1 MNKSFKVVF
10 SKARSALMVVN
21 EATSSVQ
28 AKGTKTVIAAAAAA
42 MLAGGAVAAEPTG
55 NDAIIGKDASLTV
68 GWVVDSTNAQNSAI
82 KTTHTGL
89 VDEHKS
95 GYKADADLTGK
106 NVKLMGGKLVVTATG
121 NSGASTG
128 YSQTVTAIGS
138 GTIELT
144 ANNGADTKKQDATV
158 TYNSADAV
166 GVVTDA
172 TDQNKKTYG
181 DVTVSFKKNTGTA
194 AKTGE
199 KAVSQLVQDASP
211 TGNFVLGH
219 KADSAVR
226 GDGSAVVTLDVEVGA
241 NAQVAAASNKNIDL
255 ENVVFTNN
263 GELTLSGAAVN
274 FKSDYAAQKGTLK
287 VSGAA
292 TFTDA
297 SLNGTNVLVGTKPT
311 EDKLTYTETF
321 ANTLTVTGVGET
333 LTADVLT
340 VNGTAANVSG
350 QAVATVGT
358 VNLLGSE
365 ALTFGEL
372 TDATAV
378 SHMITA
384 LNLTG
389 ASGGLVVNAHNTV
402 TGDTVVAAKTGN
414 KITNNG
420 SVNYKTVTVTAGDTA
435 EAVDLSVE
443 GSGSHTFGAVTVA
456 GSAKAGATMTVAGGQ
471 AAIDTLTISG
481 ISLGKE
487 GSFAINNTAYTAE
500 LPVKYTVDAKTVDV
514 QSFGQLNLT
523 KGSLKAG
530 TMTVAKDG
538 TVETVAGQVAQIG
551 SLTNAG
557 TVTLNGS
564 TTVGDLTNT
573 NALNASGALTI
584 EGTASNSGAII
595 GSNISVNGDL
605 TNTGRI
611 NIGPDG
617 APTSGTTELTV
628 AKGGKLTT
636 KITKS
641 YGVGTTTIQGTFNLT
656 ELNSH
661 VDPTTA
667 DTAPADQLLLTG
679 TMTLDGGLVTLSDQE
694 FTGNVQLGFK
704 PGATILPAALT
715 VKGDRNYAAQQITFY
730 PDGTGASGST
740 LTLDTAYTGT
750 YTVGKL
756 DAKGAKSVAV
766 DGGTL
771 AVTDKL
777 TTGAT
782 GAVTVGAGGTLTV
795 TNTAIGLSVK
805 DGAAVWDKEGETGH
819 EAVWFN
825 GLGTNAGKV
834 VVTGLTGEITQAA
847 LTQASSGLAA
857 KLGTVVGSS
866 NTAGA
871 LLDLGALKIKNLF
884 GTDGTITATTA
895 ASLAGVVTDDTKG
908 GVVSGVLNESLIGE
922 YKALKLKDG
931 TDTYDVKGK
940 LVLNNTGK
948 VITYDT
954 TGASATKDNLAK
966 VTLAAAGDLTV
977 TGDGAVLGEV
987 TSSAAGSKLTVAS
1000 ANATIEGNVNTSGTV
1015 TSLAGSNVTING
1027 DVGITNTFQ
1036 VDGTVTMGTA
1046 TVNGQQLP
1054 AQATIGTLNVGDTGV
1069 FNNAD
1074 LTSLNQAGTVYGTA
1088 NLGKLSAARGLTV
1101 KGQAVVGEL
1110 KDGSVTVVAEPADHT
1125 QTELFNKAN
1134 GYMINVA
1141 DAALASVGTVAS
1153 SAKVTVNAGAIVAF
1167 GQTSA
1172 VADAQKAFAETGYG
1186 LGSKPLDTDG
1196 VTVINKDKKLVTSVI
1211 YVGNQVAATTKA
1223 AAAPTYV
1230 SVNGIGATA
1239 GEVNVGA
1246 NQMLIIDA
1254 DKVDVTGTTAVFG
1267 GPVTFDSNAV
1277 ASIANFSV
1285 HDKIKIGA
1293 FKQGTD
1299 SAANFGDALH
1309 DMTWAGDL
1317 LTEVEFTTT
1326 GTTTT
1331 DTTTTEGTVELRMIN
1346 EKDDGYADIA
1356 ATAGFGVAYAMFDQ
1370 NMDNGTSSS
1379 AKFNKWLYSTTS
1391 WTDANGNMSLTQMQT
1406 AAKDVA
1412 SLGATTGVQTMTMD
1426 AVNQMGETVA
1436 DRVSLLTQRAAGVNV
1451 WAAANGGMFEAKS
1464 LFDGAGY
1471 ESDIYSGVLGV
1482 DYQFACNA
1490 VLGAALTIGTAD
1502 TDNKNSTVK
1511 ASTDSDLVG
1520 FSVYASKTFADV
1532 LGVSADIGYLT
1543 ASNDVTANGY
1553 GQAWKFS
1560 QDTDAFT
1567 IGLRTEVLA
1576 EVGAVKLVPHIGIR
1590 YTALSTDGFEAGYKT
1605 EIDDQNIFQMPV
1617 GVTVSGDFKT
1627 GDWTVAPKFDLSV
1640 VPTFGDKDA
1649 DLKLGI
1655 TGVNAT
1661 DDLAVR
1667 VIDSNPVQATLGVN
1681 ATNGA
1686 WGFGLNYKLGVGSDD
1701 RMNNTFNVNV
1711 RYAF

>member
-89 VDEHKS
+89 VDENKS
-95 GYKADADLTGK
+95 GYTADAALTGK
-106 NVKLMGGKLVVTATG
+106 NVKLMGGKLVVTATE
-121 NSGASTG
+121 NSGALTG
-128 YSQTVTAIGS
+128 YSQIVTAIGS

-144 ANNGADTKKQDATV
+144 ANNGADKKKQDAKV

-172 TDQNKKTYG
+172 TQKKTYG

-194 AKTGE
+194 TKTDE
-199 KAVSQLVQDASP
+199 KAVSQLVQGAGQS
-211 TGNFVLGH
+211 GSFVLGH

-226 GDGSAVVTLDVEVGA
+226 GDGSAVVTLDVEAGA
-241 NAQVAAASNKNIDL
+241 NARVAAASNKNIDL

-297 SLNGTNVLVGTKPT
+297 SLNGTNVLVGTKPA
-311 EDKLTYTETF
+311 EDKLTYTEAF
-321 ANTLTVTGVGET
+321 DDTLTVTGVGET

-340 VNGTAANVSG
+340 VNGKAANVSG

-372 TDATAV
+372 TDTTAV
-378 SHMITA
+378 SHTITA

-420 SVNYKTVTVTAGDTA
+420 SVNYKTVTVTAGDT
-435 EAVDLSVE
+435 VDSVGLTVE

-481 ISLGKE
+481 IALNKE
-487 GSFAINNTAYTAE
+487 GLFEINDTAYAAQT
-500 LPVKYTVDAKTVDV
+500 PVKYTVDAKTVDV
-514 QSFGQLNLT
+514 QSFGQLKLT

-538 TVETVAGQVAQIG
+538 TVETAADQVAQIG

-557 TVTLNGS
+557 TVTLSGS

-573 NALNASGALTI
+573 NALNAIGALTI

-595 GSNISVNGDL
+595 GTNIRVNGDL

-611 NIGPDG
+611 NIGTDG
-617 APTSGTTELTV
+617 ALTGGATALTV

-679 TMTLDGGLVTLSDQE
+679 NMTLDGGLVTLRDQE

-704 PGATILPAALT
+704 PGTTILPAALT
-715 VKGDRNYAAQQITFY
+715 VNGDRNYASQQITFY
-730 PDGTGASGST
+730 PGGTGASGST
-740 LTLDTAYTGT
+740 LVLDTTYTGT

-766 DGGTL
+766 NGGTL

-834 VVTGLTGEITQAA
+834 VVTGLTGEITQTA
-847 LTQASSGLAA
+847 LTDASSGLAA
-857 KLGTVVGSS
+857 KLGTSVGSS
-866 NTAGA
+866 NSAGA
-871 LLDLGALKIKNLF
+871 LLDLGALKIKELF
-884 GTDGTITATTA
+884 GTDGTITAATA

-908 GVVSGVLNESLIGE
+908 GVVSGVTDQSLIGE
-922 YKALKLKDG
+922 YKALKLSDN

-987 TSSAAGSKLTVAS
+987 TSGAADSKLTVAS
-1000 ANATIEGNVNTSGTV
+1000 ANATIEGNVNTSGSV
-1015 TSLAGSNVTING
+1015 TSQAGSNVTING
-1027 DVGITNTFQ
+1027 DVKITDTFQ

-1088 NLGKLSAARGLTV
+1088 NLGKLSATSGLIV

-1110 KDGSVTVVAEPADHT
+1110 KEGSVTVVAEPADHT

-1153 SAKVTVNAGAIVAF
+1153 GAKVTVDAGAIVAF

-1239 GEVNVGA
+1239 DEVNVGA

-1293 FKQGTD
+1293 FKQDTD

-1553 GQAWKFS
+1553 GQSWKFS

-1617 GVTVSGDFKT
+1617 GVTVSGDFQT

>member
-89 VDEHKS
+89 VDENKS
-95 GYKADADLTGK
+95 GYTADAALTGK
-106 NVKLMGGKLVVTATG
+106 NVKLMGGKLVVTATE

-128 YSQTVTAIGS
+128 YSQIVTAIGN

-144 ANNGADTKKQDATV
+144 ANNGADKKKQDAKV

-172 TDQNKKTYG
+172 TQKKTYG

-194 AKTGE
+194 TKTDE
-199 KAVSQLVQDASP
+199 KAVSQLVQEAGQS
-211 TGNFVLGH
+211 GSFVLGH

-226 GDGSAVVTLDVEVGA
+226 GDGSAVVTLDVEAGA
-241 NAQVAAASNKNIDL
+241 NARVAAASNKNIDL

-297 SLNGTNVLVGTKPT
+297 SLNGTNVLVGTKPA
-311 EDKLTYTETF
+311 EDKLTYTEAF
-321 ANTLTVTGVGET
+321 DDTLTVTGVGET

-340 VNGTAANVSG
+340 VNGKAANVSG

-358 VNLLGSE
+358 VNLLGNE
-365 ALTFGEL
+365 TLTFGEL
-372 TDATAV
+372 TDTTAV
-378 SHMITA
+378 SHTITA

-420 SVNYKTVTVTAGDTA
+420 SVNYKTVTVTAGDT
-435 EAVDLSVE
+435 VDSVGLTVE

-481 ISLGKE
+481 IALNKE
-487 GSFAINNTAYTAE
+487 GLFEINDTAYAAHT
-500 LPVKYTVDAKTVDV
+500 PVKYTVDAKTVDV
-514 QSFGQLNLT
+514 QSFGQLKLT

-538 TVETVAGQVAQIG
+538 TVETAADQVAQIG

-557 TVTLNGS
+557 TVTLSGS

-573 NALNASGALTI
+573 NALNAIGALTI

-595 GSNISVNGDL
+595 GTNIRVNGDL

-611 NIGPDG
+611 NIGTDG
-617 APTSGTTELTV
+617 ALTGGATALTV

-667 DTAPADQLLLTG
+667 DTAPADLLLLTG
-679 TMTLDGGLVTLSDQE
+679 NMTLDGGLVTLRDQE

-704 PGATILPAALT
+704 PGTTILPAALT
-715 VKGDRNYAAQQITFY
+715 VKGDRNYASQQITFY
-730 PDGTGASGST
+730 PGGTGASGST
-740 LTLDTAYTGT
+740 LVLDTTYTGT

-766 DGGTL
+766 NGGTL

-834 VVTGLTGEITQAA
+834 VVTGLTGEITQTA
-847 LTQASSGLAA
+847 LTDASSGLAA
-857 KLGTVVGSS
+857 KLGTSVGSS
-866 NTAGA
+866 NSAGA
-871 LLDLGALKIKNLF
+871 LLDLGALKIKELF
-884 GTDGTITATTA
+884 GTDGTITAATA

-908 GVVSGVLNESLIGE
+908 GVVSGVTDQSLIGE
-922 YKALKLKDG
+922 YKALKLSDN

-987 TSSAAGSKLTVAS
+987 TSGAADSKLTVAS
-1000 ANATIEGNVNTSGTV
+1000 ANATIEGNVNTSGSV
-1015 TSLAGSNVTING
+1015 TSQAGSNVTING
-1027 DVGITNTFQ
+1027 DVKITDTFQ

-1088 NLGKLSAARGLTV
+1088 NLGKLSATSGLTV

-1110 KDGSVTVVAEPADHT
+1110 KEGSVTVVAEPADHT

-1153 SAKVTVNAGAIVAF
+1153 GAKVTVDAGAIVAF

-1239 GEVNVGA
+1239 DEVNVGA

-1617 GVTVSGDFKT
+1617 GVTVSGDFQT
-1627 GDWTVAPKFDLSV
+1627 GDWTVAPKFDLSF

>member
-89 VDEHKS
+89 VDENKS
-95 GYKADADLTGK
+95 GYTADAALTGK
-106 NVKLMGGKLVVTATG
+106 NVKLMGGKLVVTATE

-128 YSQTVTAIGS
+128 YSQIVTAIGS

-144 ANNGADTKKQDATV
+144 ANNGADKKKQDAKV

-172 TDQNKKTYG
+172 TQKKTYG

-194 AKTGE
+194 TKTDE
-199 KAVSQLVQDASP
+199 KAVSQLVQEAGQS
-211 TGNFVLGH
+211 GSFVLGH

-226 GDGSAVVTLDVEVGA
+226 GDGSAVVTLDVEAGA
-241 NAQVAAASNKNIDL
+241 NARVAAASNKNIDL

-297 SLNGTNVLVGTKPT
+297 SLNGTNVLVGTKPA
-311 EDKLTYTETF
+311 EDKLTYTEAF
-321 ANTLTVTGVGET
+321 DDTLTVTGVGET

-340 VNGTAANVSG
+340 VNGKAANVSG

-372 TDATAV
+372 TDTTAV
-378 SHMITA
+378 SHTITA

-420 SVNYKTVTVTAGDTA
+420 SVNYKTVTVTAGDT
-435 EAVDLSVE
+435 VDSVGLTVE

-481 ISLGKE
+481 IALNKE
-487 GSFAINNTAYTAE
+487 GLFEINDTAYAAHT
-500 LPVKYTVDAKTVDV
+500 PVKYTVDAKTVDV
-514 QSFGQLNLT
+514 QSFGQLKLT

-538 TVETVAGQVAQIG
+538 TVETAADQVAQIG

-557 TVTLNGS
+557 TVTLSGS

-573 NALNASGALTI
+573 NALNAIGALTI

-595 GSNISVNGDL
+595 GTNIRVNGDL

-611 NIGPDG
+611 NIGTDG
-617 APTSGTTELTV
+617 ALTGGATALTV

-679 TMTLDGGLVTLSDQE
+679 NMTLDGGLVTLRDQE

-704 PGATILPAALT
+704 PGTTILPAALT
-715 VKGDRNYAAQQITFY
+715 VKGDRNYASQQITFY
-730 PDGTGASGST
+730 PGGTGASGST
-740 LTLDTAYTGT
+740 LVLDTTYTGT

-766 DGGTL
+766 NGGTL

-834 VVTGLTGEITQAA
+834 VVTGLTGEITQTA
-847 LTQASSGLAA
+847 LTDASSGLAA
-857 KLGTVVGSS
+857 KLGTSVGSS
-866 NTAGA
+866 NSAGA
-871 LLDLGALKIKNLF
+871 LLDLGALKIKELF
-884 GTDGTITATTA
+884 GTDGTITAATA

-908 GVVSGVLNESLIGE
+908 GVVSGVTDQSLIGE
-922 YKALKLKDG
+922 YKALKLSDN

-987 TSSAAGSKLTVAS
+987 TSGAADSKLTVAS
-1000 ANATIEGNVNTSGTV
+1000 ANATIEGNVNTSGSV
-1015 TSLAGSNVTING
+1015 TSQAGSNVTING
-1027 DVGITNTFQ
+1027 DVKITDTFQ

-1088 NLGKLSAARGLTV
+1088 NLGKLSATSGLTV

-1110 KDGSVTVVAEPADHT
+1110 KEGSVTVVAEPADHT

-1153 SAKVTVNAGAIVAF
+1153 GAKVTVDAGAIVAF

-1239 GEVNVGA
+1239 DEVNVGA

-1605 EIDDQNIFQMPV
+1605 EIDDQNVFQMPV
-1617 GVTVSGDFKT
+1617 GVTVSGDFQT

-1701 RMNNTFNVNV
+1701 RMNNTFNLNV

>member
-55 NDAIIGKDASLTV
+55 TDAIIGKNASLTV

-89 VDEHKS
+89 VDENKS
-95 GYKADADLTGK
+95 GYTADADLTGK
-106 NVKLMGGKLVVTATG
+106 KVKLMGGKLVVTATE
-121 NSGASTG
+121 NSSASTG

-144 ANNGADTKKQDATV
+144 ANNGADKKQDATV
-158 TYNSADAV
+158 AYNSADAV

-172 TDQNKKTYG
+172 TQKKTYG

-194 AKTGE
+194 AKTDE
-199 KAVSQLVQDASP
+199 KAVSQLVQDAGQS
-211 TGNFVLGH
+211 GSFVLGH
-219 KADSAVR
+219 KADSTVR
-226 GDGSAVVTLDVEVGA
+226 GDGSAVVTLDVEAGA
-241 NAQVAAASNKNIDL
+241 NARVAAASNKNIDL

-340 VNGTAANVSG
+340 VNGKAANVSG

-372 TDATAV
+372 TDTTAV
-378 SHMITA
+378 SHTITA

-420 SVNYKTVTVTAGDTA
+420 SVNYKTVTVTAGDT
-435 EAVDLSVE
+435 VDSVGLTVE

-481 ISLGKE
+481 IALNKE
-487 GSFAINNTAYTAE
+487 GLFEINDTAYAAHT
-500 LPVKYTVDAKTVDV
+500 PVKYTVDAKTVDV
-514 QSFGQLNLT
+514 QSFGQLKLT

-538 TVETVAGQVAQIG
+538 TVETAADQVAQIG

-557 TVTLNGS
+557 TVTLSGS

-573 NALNASGALTI
+573 NALNAIGALTI

-595 GSNISVNGDL
+595 GTNIRVNGDL

-611 NIGPDG
+611 NIGTDG
-617 APTSGTTELTV
+617 ALTGGDTALTV

-679 TMTLDGGLVTLSDQE
+679 NMTLDGGLVTLRDQE
-694 FTGNVQLGFK
+694 FTGNVLLGFK
-704 PGATILPAALT
+704 PGTTILPADLT
-715 VKGDRNYAAQQITFY
+715 VKGDRNYASQQITFY
-730 PDGTGASGST
+730 PGGTGASGST
-740 LTLDTAYTGT
+740 LVLDTTYTGT

-766 DGGTL
+766 IGGTL

-834 VVTGLTGEITQAA
+834 VVTGLTGEITQTA
-847 LTQASSGLAA
+847 LTDASSGLAA
-857 KLGTVVGSS
+857 KLGTSVGSS
-866 NTAGA
+866 NSAGA
-871 LLDLGALKIKNLF
+871 LLDLGALKIKELF
-884 GTDGTITATTA
+884 GTDGTITAATA

-908 GVVSGVLNESLIGE
+908 GVVSGVTDQSLIGE
-922 YKALKLKDG
+922 YKALKLSDN

-1027 DVGITNTFQ
+1027 DVKITDTFQ

-1088 NLGKLSAARGLTV
+1088 NLGKLSATSGLTV

-1110 KDGSVTVVAEPADHT
+1110 KEGSVTVVAEPADHT

-1153 SAKVTVNAGAIVAF
+1153 GAKVTVDAGAIVAF

-1239 GEVNVGA
+1239 DEVNVRA

-1553 GQAWKFS
+1553 GQGWKFS

-1617 GVTVSGDFKT
+1617 GVTVSGDFQT
-1627 GDWTVAPKFDLSV
+1627 GDWTVAPKFDLSF

-1655 TGVNAT
+1655 TGVKAT

>member
-89 VDEHKS
+89 VDENKS
-95 GYKADADLTGK
+95 GYTADAALTGK
-106 NVKLMGGKLVVTATG
+106 NVKLMGGKLVVTATE

-128 YSQTVTAIGS
+128 YSQIVTAIGS

-144 ANNGADTKKQDATV
+144 ANNGADKKKQDAKV

-172 TDQNKKTYG
+172 TQKKTYG

-194 AKTGE
+194 TKTDE
-199 KAVSQLVQDASP
+199 KAVSQLVQEAGQS
-211 TGNFVLGH
+211 GSFVLGH

-226 GDGSAVVTLDVEVGA
+226 GDGSAVVTLDVEAGA
-241 NAQVAAASNKNIDL
+241 NARVAAASNKNIDL

-297 SLNGTNVLVGTKPT
+297 SLNGTNVLVGTKPA
-311 EDKLTYTETF
+311 EDKLTYTEAF
-321 ANTLTVTGVGET
+321 DDTLTVTGVGET

-340 VNGTAANVSG
+340 VNGKAANVSG

-372 TDATAV
+372 TDTTAV
-378 SHMITA
+378 SHTITA

-420 SVNYKTVTVTAGDTA
+420 SVNYKTVTVTAGDT
-435 EAVDLSVE
+435 VDSVGLTVE

-481 ISLGKE
+481 IALNKE
-487 GSFAINNTAYTAE
+487 GLFEINDTAYAAHT
-500 LPVKYTVDAKTVDV
+500 PVKYTVDAKTVDV
-514 QSFGQLNLT
+514 QSFGQLKLT

-538 TVETVAGQVAQIG
+538 TVETAADQVAQIG

-557 TVTLNGS
+557 TVTLSGS

-573 NALNASGALTI
+573 NALNAIGALTI

-595 GSNISVNGDL
+595 GTNIRVNGDL

-611 NIGPDG
+611 NIGTDG
-617 APTSGTTELTV
+617 ALTGGATALTV

-679 TMTLDGGLVTLSDQE
+679 NMTLDGGLVTLRDQE

-704 PGATILPAALT
+704 PGTTILPVALT
-715 VKGDRNYAAQQITFY
+715 VKGDRNYASQQITFY
-730 PDGTGASGST
+730 PGGTGASGST
-740 LTLDTAYTGT
+740 LVLDTTYTGT

-756 DAKGAKSVAV
+756 DAKGAESVAV
-766 DGGTL
+766 NGGTL

-777 TTGAT
+777 TT

-825 GLGTNAGKV
+825 GLSTNAGKV
-834 VVTGLTGEITQAA
+834 VVTGLTGEITQTA
-847 LTQASSGLAA
+847 LTDASSGLAA
-857 KLGTVVGSS
+857 KLGTSVGSS
-866 NTAGA
+866 NSAGA
-871 LLDLGALKIKNLF
+871 LLDLGALKIKELF
-884 GTDGTITATTA
+884 GTDGTITAATA

-908 GVVSGVLNESLIGE
+908 GVVSGVTDQSLIGE
-922 YKALKLKDG
+922 YKALKLSDN

-987 TSSAAGSKLTVAS
+987 TSGAADSKLTVAS
-1000 ANATIEGNVNTSGTV
+1000 ANATIEGNVNTSGSV
-1015 TSLAGSNVTING
+1015 TSQAGSNVTING
-1027 DVGITNTFQ
+1027 DVKITDTFQ

-1088 NLGKLSAARGLTV
+1088 NLGKLSATSGLTV

-1110 KDGSVTVVAEPADHT
+1110 KEGSVTVVAEPADHT

-1153 SAKVTVNAGAIVAF
+1153 GAKVTVDAGAIVAF

-1239 GEVNVGA
+1239 DEVNVGA

-1326 GTTTT
+1326 G
-1331 DTTTTEGTVELRMIN
+1331 TTTTEGTVELRMIN

-1520 FSVYASKTFADV
+1520 FSVYTSKTFADV
-1532 LGVSADIGYLT
+1532 IGVSADIGYLT

-1605 EIDDQNIFQMPV
+1605 EIDDQNVFQMPV
-1617 GVTVSGDFKT
+1617 GVTVSGDFQT

>member
-89 VDEHKS
+89 VDENKS
-95 GYKADADLTGK
+95 GYTADADLTGK
-106 NVKLMGGKLVVTATG
+106 NVKLMGGKLVVTATE

-172 TDQNKKTYG
+172 TQTKKTYG

-194 AKTGE
+194 TETVE
-199 KAVSQLVQDASP
+199 KAVSQLVQDASQ
-211 TGNFVLGH
+211 TDNFVLGH
-219 KADSAVR
+219 KANSAVR
-226 GDGSAVVTLDVEVGA
+226 GDGSAVVTLDVEAGA

-255 ENVVFTNN
+255 DNVVFTNN

-297 SLNGTNVLVGTKPT
+297 SLNGTNVLVGTKPA

-321 ANTLTVTGVGET
+321 DNTLTVTGVGET

-340 VNGTAANVSG
+340 VNGMAVNVSG

-358 VNLLGSE
+358 VNLLGNG
-365 ALTFGEL
+365 ALTFGAL

-378 SHMITA
+378 SHTITA

-402 TGDTVVAAKTGN
+402 TGDTVVAAKTDN

-435 EAVDLSVE
+435 DGVDLSVE

-456 GSAKAGATMTVAGGQ
+456 GSAKAGAKMTVKDGQ

-487 GSFAINNTAYTAE
+487 GLFEINDANYTPE
-500 LPVKYTVDAKTVDV
+500 HPVKYTVDAKTVDV
-514 QSFGQLNLT
+514 QSFGKLNLT
-523 KGSLKAG
+523 NGSLKTG

-538 TVETVAGQVAQIG
+538 TVETATDQVAQIG

-595 GSNISVNGDL
+595 GTNISVNGDL

-611 NIGPDG
+611 NIGTDG
-617 APTSGTTELTV
+617 APASGATALTV

-679 TMTLDGGLVTLSDQE
+679 NMMLDGGLVTLSDKE
-694 FTGNVQLGFK
+694 FTGNVQLGVK
-704 PGATILPAALT
+704 QGTTILPANLT

-730 PDGTGASGST
+730 PDGAGASGSE
-740 LTLDTAYTGT
+740 LTLDTTYTGT

-756 DAKGAKSVAV
+756 DAKGAKSVV
-766 DGGTL
+766 VNGGTL

-782 GAVTVGAGGTLTV
+782 RAVTVGAGGTLTV

-819 EAVWFN
+819 ESVWFN
-825 GLGTNAGKV
+825 GLGLNAGKV
-834 VVTGLTGEITQAA
+834 VVTGLTGEITQEA
-847 LTQASSGLAA
+847 LTQASSGLAV
-857 KLGTVVGSS
+857 KLGTVVGSNS
-866 NTAGA
+866 SGA

-908 GVVSGVLNESLIGE
+908 GVVSGVNDQSLIGE
-922 YKALKLKDG
+922 YKALKLSDN

-987 TSSAAGSKLTVAS
+987 TSGAADSKLTVAS

-1015 TSLAGSNVTING
+1015 TSQAGSNVTING
-1027 DVGITNTFQ
+1027 DVDITDTFQ

-1054 AQATIGTLNVGDTGV
+1054 AQATIGKLNVGDTGV

-1074 LTSLNQAGTVYGTA
+1074 LTSLIQAGTVYGTA
-1088 NLGKLSAARGLTV
+1088 NLGKLSATLGLIV
-1101 KGQAVVGEL
+1101 NGQAVVGEL
-1110 KDGSVTVVAEPADHT
+1110 QAGSVTVGAEPAT

-1153 SAKVTVNAGAIVAF
+1153 GANVVVDAGAIVAF

-1246 NQMLIIDA
+1246 NRMLIIDA

-1317 LTEVEFTTT
+1317 LTELEFTTT

-1346 EKDDGYADIA
+1346 AKDDGYADIA

-1605 EIDDQNIFQMPV
+1605 EIDDQNVFQMPV
-1617 GVTVSGDFKT
+1617 GVTVSGDFQT

-1661 DDLAVR
+1661 DGLAVR